1 MRAADEAV
9 AAARDQARYY
19 ERVILPL
26 RQQIVEQ
33 TQLQYNAMQI
43 GIFQLLQA
51 HRDQLDIELA
61 YVETLREYWSAAA
74 ALDTL
79 RAGHR
84 VDIVGA
90 ADTDPMNAGSE
101 PAGGH

>member
-1 MRAADEAV
+1 M
-9 AAARDQARYY
+9 
-19 ERVILPL
+19 
-26 RQQIVEQ
+26 
-33 TQLQYNAMQI
+33 QL
-43 GIFQLLQA
+43 GVFQLLQA
-51 HRDQLDIELA
+51 RREQLDVELA

-79 RAGHR
+79 LAGHR

-90 ADTDPMNAGSE
+90 ADTTSMNAGSE